1 MYAFFQKHLNNPG
14 DPADKIVELL
24 SKDELKVTQSGQ
36 VSVSL
41 KGETV
46 FSLNKKDFESN
57 IPERE
62 LLSGEND
69 SWRRTITSEAKR
81 LSGYVEPSE
90 DAAPVFSGR
99 TRKASYFLDKY
110 FVKGE
115 GEYVIPYLVFVP
127 FIQNGTAVIYLHPA
141 GKAAEAKEGG
151 EIEKLVKE
159 GFTVLAPDLIGTGE
173 TGNGQFKGDAYIDG
187 ESHNLWYCSIVI
199 GRSILGIRTADV
211 IRLVNILKKDKRIS
225 TIWGMARM
233 EMAPVMM
240 HAAAFSS
247 SVERVILAE
256 PLASYKSLVTSHLYK
271 ASFISSTV
279 PAALTR
285 YDLPEL
291 AGTLAPRKLTIVNPV
306 NSMGKPDNS
315 PEIKSDMDVI
325 RAYYKRNGAEDK
337 LKILFL
343 TDGENAD
350 ITELIK

>member
-1 MYAFFQKHLNNPG
+1 M
-14 DPADKIVELL
+14 
-24 SKDELKVTQSGQ
+24 VTESGQ
-36 VSVSL
+36 ISVSL

-46 FSLNKKDFESN
+46 FSLNKKDLEAN
-57 IPERE
+57 ILKEKSFSDR
-62 LLSGEND
+62 ND
-69 SWRRTITSEAKR
+69 SSQGILTGEAKR
-81 LSGYVEPSE
+81 LSGYVEPADNE
-90 DAAPVFSGR
+90 YPVFSGR
-99 TRKASYFLDKY
+99 TRKTSYYLDKY

-127 FIQNGTAVIYLHPA
+127 FRQNGTAIIYLHPA

-159 GFTVLAPDLIGTGE
+159 GFTVLAPDLIGIGE

-211 IRLVNILKKDKRIS
+211 IRLVNILKKDSSILS
-225 TIWGMARM
+225 IWGMARK
-233 EMAPVMM
+233 EMAPVMI

-256 PLASYKSLVTSHLYK
+256 PLASYKSLVTSHFYK
-271 ASFISSTV
+271 ASFISSSV
-279 PAALTR
+279 PAALTS

-291 AGTLAPRKLTIVNPV
+291 AGTLSPRKLTIVNPV
-306 NSMGKPDNS
+306 NSMGKAENS

-325 RAYYKRNGAEDK
+325 RAYYKKNGAEDK
-337 LKILFL
+337 LNILYQV
-343 TDGENAD
+343 DVEKND
-350 ITELIK
+350 ITEFIK